1 MYVLLAALSVW
12 LAYDYTRP
20 VERYVVRTTV
30 QADETL
36 WKIVGE
42 EMAKA
47 GDRRDIRKVIWETQ
61 NLSGLDRHKSL
72 QVGDIL
78 LIPLEAVK

>member
-1 MYVLLAALSVW
+1 MW

-47 GDRRDIRKVIWETQ
+47 GDRRDIREVIWQTEQ
-61 NLSGLDRHKSL
+61 ISGLSNRKNL
-72 QVGDIL
+72 QIGDVL